1 MKNLIKIFSLF
12 AVAMLIGLGLGYFI
26 FGNKKVEH
34 SHQDSNAGQT
44 ASEWTCSM
52 HPQIRSEEP
61 GLCPICEMDL
71 IPMDATKSDN
81 PLVLEMTETAVK
93 LSNIQT
99 TRIGSGTSAGDEKL
113 SLSGTIKAD
122 ERRAFNQVA
131 HVAGRIEQLFVTFEG
146 ERIRKGQKL
155 AVLYSPELILA
166 QKELIQAKRL
176 VGQNPALLEAARKKL
191 AYWMISKEKIKQLED
206 SEEIQERLTIY
217 AERDGVVTNKKVD
230 VGDHVHEGQILFDL
244 VDLDQLWVVFDA
256 YEEDLSDLNI
266 GSVIEF
272 TTAAL
277 PGRQLQTTIDFIN
290 PVIDAATRTATVR
303 GVIANQRRQLKP
315 EMFVKGQL
323 QSKKSGNEMLYVP
336 KTAVL
341 WTGERSVVYVKLPDT
356 TIPSFEYREV
366 VLGESNGSH
375 YEIIE
380 GLFSGDEVVTNGSF
394 SLDAAAQLNNQQ
406 SMMNRLVSLQESEE
420 AAFQNFQ
427 SETPESFKRDIDK
440 LVSAYLI
447 VKDALV
453 ATDSDQAAAAAKT
466 LKTKLEEVNA
476 ASLPDNVNTYW
487 QEQLEGLQFHTQ
499 KIISSED
506 TEVQR
511 VQFGFL
517 SDLIIDAVL
526 ALGTYEQDLFV
537 QHCPMAFDDQGA
549 DWLSAEEQIRNPYFG
564 DKMLKC
570 GLVEQDLKGAIS
582 LKESE

>member
-1 MKNLIKIFSLF
+1 MNNNIKFLLIFL
-12 AVAMLIGLGLGYFI
+12 VALLAGLGMGYFL

-34 SHQDSNAGQT
+34 SHQGSNTGQS

-52 HPQIRSEEP
+52 HPQIRSEAA

-81 PLVLEMTETAVK
+81 PLVLEMTENAVK
-93 LSNIQT
+93 LANIET
-99 TRIGSGTSAGDEKL
+99 TRIGSGTAVGDQKL

-155 AVLYSPELILA
+155 AVVYSPELILA

-176 VGQNPALLEAARKKL
+176 VNQNPELIKAARKKL
-191 AYWMISKEKIKQLED
+191 AYWMISKEKINQLEA

-217 AERDGVVTNKKVD
+217 AERNGVVTHKKVD

-256 YEEDLSDLNI
+256 YEEDLANIKI

-272 TTAAL
+272 TTTAL
-277 PGRQLQTTIDFIN
+277 PGKQLQTTIDFIN
-290 PVIDAATRTATVR
+290 PVIDATTRTATVR

-323 QSKKSGNEMLYVP
+323 QSKKGENETLQVP

-341 WTGERSVVYVKLPDT
+341 WTGKRSVVYVKVPDA

-366 VLGESNGSH
+366 VLGESHGDH

-380 GLFSGDEVVTNGSF
+380 GVSAGDEVVVKGSF

-420 AAFQNFQ
+420 AAVQNFQ
-427 SETPESFKRDIDK
+427 SETPENFKQEMDQ
-440 LVSAYLI
+440 LVKAYLTL
-447 VKDALV
+447 KDALV
-453 ATDSDQAAAAAKT
+453 ATDAQQATDAAKALKVT
-466 LKTKLEEVNA
+466 LDEIEA
-476 ASLPDNVNTYW
+476 ASLSDNVDKYW
-487 QEQLEGLQFHTQ
+487 KEKREGLQFHTQ
-499 KIISSED
+499 KIINSED

-549 DWLSAEEQIRNPYFG
+549 DWLSAEEQILNPYFG

-570 GLVEQDLKGAIS
+570 GLVEQDLKSAIS
-582 LKESE
+582 LKELE